1 VMNIL
6 DDLDIEPNETIL
18 MDISYP
24 SQDQRTDAFGNPYT
38 IYFPGLELL
47 GIDGILNWVQT
58 DPSYIPGEGAFASVI
73 LKDNDGMDIP
83 QTLSI
88 YRRSDGDLDVSI
100 SANPES
106 RIVLESSS
114 DFKAWTPIYTNI
126 LLNTYSTIVRVPGSG
141 QKGFFR
147 TRIGE

>member
-1 VMNIL
+1 
-6 DDLDIEPNETIL
+6 
-18 MDISYP
+18 
-24 SQDQRTDAFGNPYT
+24 
-38 IYFPGLELL
+38 LELL
-47 GIDGILNWVQT
+47 DIDGILNWVQT
-58 DPSYIPGEGAFASVI
+58 DPSYIPGEGASASVI

-126 LLNTYSTIVRVPGSG
+126 LLNTYSTIVRVPASG